1 MAKLRLLK
9 RSDNAVRSAT
19 ASNTCTRMAIKDKFV
34 RRPSLSLGELEL
46 EYASTISDG
55 HCQGLPNGIYDESSA
70 K

>member
-19 ASNTCTRMAIKDKFV
+19 ASNTCTRMAIKDKFCAAA
-34 RRPSLSLGELEL
+34 PLSLGELEL
-46 EYASTISDG
+46 EHASTISDG